1 MRIALVSPYS
11 WTYPGG
17 VTRHI
22 EALAECL
29 QAAGHGVRV
38 LAPYDPPGRLA
49 RVAHRGA
56 RPQSISPPD
65 YLIPLGR
72 TVGIRANGA
81 VSNVALTP
89 GVAVALHGELR
100 TGGYD
105 VVHVHEPIA
114 PAIGWVAT
122 DWTPLPLVGTFHTY
136 NEHWF
141 SHGVATCLG
150 ARRLLNRLHVR
161 IAVSEAAAWT
171 GRRFFGGHYRV
182 IPNGV
187 RFDADRAAELA
198 ARPPGDRF
206 RIVFVGQPVARKGL
220 PVLLRA
226 FEAVRQQIPAELTVI
241 GPDRVDVSSLLLD
254 DRGVRVLGKV
264 DDDRKRAELERADV
278 LCAPSLG
285 GESFGMVITEAFAAA
300 SPVIAS
306 DIPGYRDVVRPGVD
320 GILVPPGDARAL
332 AEALYDLAQQPARRA
347 EMAQAAT
354 RGVARFAWRHVAGEV
369 LDAYR
374 DATETPKPAGRIRRA
389 AVRVGALP
397 ADLQPRAPAR
407 RIPSLQTRSSRR
419 PADRRS
425 LVRRIGLAVVSLA
438 VAALA
443 VVAVGK
449 IGVQHVTAALGRTSL
464 PLVAAGLAVMCA
476 SMVLRAVSWH
486 AALRAGLPDASIR
499 FRDTMRALFIGVLIS
514 SILPAS
520 LGEPSRAVIV
530 VRRSGRRWDALPV
543 VVGTLMSQTIL
554 NVLALTVLG
563 VISVTSVDLFPDNH
577 NVLLVGLAGVVLAL
591 VLVVGAP
598 AVLGHAGHGR
608 RVEQVRGVANQLRMG
623 LVVFRRPRL
632 AAIASAGQFGAWAL
646 QIVAVYLLLAA
657 LHLSEQ
663 TGFMGAVAVLF
674 AVNVTMLLPVTP
686 GDVGVYQAV
695 AAAVLHTGW
704 QVPFSTGVAF
714 GVVLQAV
721 ELVAALV
728 MGGPALLLEGLSW
741 RQLLQRPP
749 RGAPILLPPPPGI
762 NTDAPSSTLRP

>member
-11 WTYPGG
+11 WTFPGG
-17 VTRHI
+17 VTRNI

-29 QAAGHGVRV
+29 KAAGHEVRV
-38 LAPYDPPGRLA
+38 LAPYDPPDRLT
-49 RVAHRGA
+49 RLSHRGA
-56 RPQSISPPD
+56 TPQSMSPPD

-72 TVGIRANGA
+72 TIGIRANGA
-81 VSNVALTP
+81 VSNLALTP
-89 GVAVALHGELR
+89 GVAAALHAELR
-100 TGGYD
+100 SGGYD
-105 VVHVHEPIA
+105 VVHIHEPIA

-141 SHGVATCLG
+141 SHGVASVLG

-187 RFDADRAAELA
+187 RFDAERAAALA
-198 ARPPGDRF
+198 ARPAGDRL

-226 FEAVRQQIPAELTVI
+226 FAALRQQIAAELTLI
-241 GPDRVDVSSLLLD
+241 GPEPIEVSSLLLD
-254 DRGVRVLGKV
+254 DRGVRALGKT
-264 DDDRKRAELERADV
+264 DDDRKREELERADV

-285 GESFGMVITEAFAAA
+285 GESFGMVLTEAFAAGT
-300 SPVIAS
+300 PVIAS
-306 DIPGYRDVVRPGVD
+306 DIPGYRDLVRPGVD
-320 GILVPPGDARAL
+320 GVLVPPGDAQAL
-332 AEALYDLAQQPARRA
+332 AQVLYDLAQQPGRRT

-354 RGVARFAWRHVAGEV
+354 RGVARFAWPHVAGQV

-374 DATETPKPAGRIRRA
+374 DAMETPRPSGRVQRA

-397 ADLQPRAPAR
+397 ADLQPRAPAHR
-407 RIPSLQTRSSRR
+407 LPSLQPRR
-419 PADRRS
+419 KGRRADRRA
-425 LVRRIGLAVVSLA
+425 LARRIGVAVVSVA
-438 VAALA
+438 VAVLA
-443 VVAVGK
+443 VVAVRK
-449 IGVQHVTAALGRTSL
+449 IGVHHVTSALGRTSL
-464 PLVAAGLAVMCA
+464 PLVAAGLVAMCA

-486 AALRAGLPDASIR
+486 AVLRAGLPDAPIR

-543 VVGTLMSQTIL
+543 VLGTLMSQTIL
-554 NVLALTVLG
+554 NVLALTILG
-563 VISVTSVDLFPDNH
+563 VITLASVDVFPDNRYA
-577 NVLLVGLAGVVLAL
+577 LLAGLAGVVLAL
-591 VLVVGAP
+591 ILVVGAP
-598 AVLGHAGHGR
+598 AALGHARHSR
-608 RVEQVRGVANQLRMG
+608 RMEQFKAVADQLRMG
-623 LVVFRRPRL
+623 LAVFRLPRL
-632 AAIASAGQFGAWAL
+632 AAVATAAQFGAWAL
-646 QIVAVYLLLAA
+646 QLLSVYLLLAA
-657 LHLSEQ
+657 LHLSEK

-686 GDVGVYQAV
+686 GDVGVFQAV

-704 QVPFSTGVAF
+704 QVPFSTGIAF

-721 ELVAALV
+721 ELVAALM

-741 RQLLQRPP
+741 RQPLPRPP
-749 RGAPILLPPPPGI
+749 GGAPVELPAPTGVHA
-762 NTDAPSSTLRP
+762 DAAASTLRP